1 MNKLIKSNCF
11 KNRNT
16 GHRSCISIFLSV
28 ILILGLLLQLS
39 PSANALHVSAAV
51 EDVATVKDAQQGDKV
66 LSLIH
71 I

>member
-51 EDVATVKDAQQGDKV
+51 EDVAAV
-66 LSLIH
+66 
-71 I
+71 